1 MGRGPARAVNRS
13 TRIGV
18 GLVALLGAFVFVL
31 LTVGSLGEP
40 QPDVARINVQEV
52 LGGAVA
58 PADRYGSEELRIYG
72 WYAELAADCV
82 EDPTA
87 PASSGWLARSCP
99 LRVLLPYQPAETVT
113 QEELE
118 LNGLRLAAPNGQPF
132 PARAEPGG
140 PNLRL
145 EQLVYVG
152 HFDDPL
158 ALMCPTARLD
168 ICRNT
173 FVVSDYTGL
182 LR

>member
-1 MGRGPARAVNRS
+1 MNRS

-18 GLVALLGAFVFVL
+18 GLVALLGAFVFFL

-40 QPDVARINVQEV
+40 QPDVARTSVQQV
-52 LGGAVA
+52 LEGTVS
-58 PADRYGSEELRIYG
+58 PADRYGTEEMRIYG
-72 WYAELAADCV
+72 WYAELSGDCV
-82 EDPTA
+82 EDPAA
-87 PASSGWLARSCP
+87 PASTGWLARSCP
-99 LRVLLPYQPAETVT
+99 LRVLLPYQPAESVS
-113 QEELE
+113 QQELE

-158 ALMCPTARLD
+158 ALMCAADRLEV
-168 ICRNT
+168 CRNT